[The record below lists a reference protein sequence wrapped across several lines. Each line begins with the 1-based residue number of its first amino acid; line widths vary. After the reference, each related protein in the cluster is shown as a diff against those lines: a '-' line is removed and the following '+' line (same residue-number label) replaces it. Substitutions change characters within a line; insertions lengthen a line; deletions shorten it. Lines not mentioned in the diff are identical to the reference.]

1 MRDNIYYW
9 KCDRPATL
17 HGVGRDES
25 KASGLSLVPALK
37 ALLSGHFPGLTSLR
51 PAGGKGNHHTYVLDY
66 AEGRAFVRVEDGP
79 ERDGHLAMESR
90 VMAETAAVGV
100 PVPQVLFTDTTRAA
114 VPFAVQ
120 VIEYFDCTDL
130 NHLHRD
136 GRLPLERI
144 AAEIGRGVARWQDVP
159 VSGYGPFD
167 PGATAAEGRLTG
179 YHETYAKY
187 FHLHLDRH
195 LRLLVQAEFLME
207 EEAAGIRGTVD
218 DCAGLLDLESGCLVH
233 KDLALWNI
241 MGTEEEIRA
250 FIDWDDAIA
259 GDPVDDLSLLAC
271 FHSSPVVQ
279 AAVEGYASVR
289 PLPVDFQQRFWLHLL
304 RNMIV
309 KAVIR
314 CSSGYFNQKPGGAF
328 LMAPG
333 QSGPAFRAFSREKL
347 LTAYRGLSQMESLA
361 RL

>member
-25 KASGLSLVPALK
+25 KASGLSLVPDLR
-37 ALLSGHFPGLTSLR
+37 ALLAGHFPSVTSIQ
-51 PAGGKGNHHTYVLDY
+51 PAGGKGNHHTYLLDY

-90 VMAETAAVGV
+90 VMAEVAAAGV
-100 PVPQVLFTDTTRAA
+100 QVPRVLFTDTTRVA

-167 PGATAAEGRLTG
+167 PRATADEGRLTG

-195 LRLLVQAEFLME
+195 LRLLVQAEFLTID
-207 EEAAGIRGTVD
+207 EAEGIRGTVD
-218 DCAGLLDLESGCLVH
+218 DCAGVLDLENGCLVH

-241 MGTEEEIRA
+241 MGTEKEIRA

-271 FHSSPVVQ
+271 FYPSPVVQ

-309 KAVIR
+309 KSVIR

>member
-1 MRDNIYYW
+1 MR
-9 KCDRPATL
+9 R
-17 HGVGRDES
+17 G
-25 KASGLSLVPALK
+25 GLCP
-37 ALLSGHFPGLTSLR
+37 
-51 PAGGKGNHHTYVLDY
+51 
-66 AEGRAFVRVEDGP
+66 VEDGP

-90 VMAETAAVGV
+90 VMAGVSAVGV
-100 PVPQVLFTDTTRAA
+100 AVPRVLFTDTSRFV

-144 AAEIGRGVARWQDVP
+144 ATEIGRGIARWQDVP

-167 PGATAAEGRLTG
+167 PKATAANGRLTG
-179 YHETYAKY
+179 YHATYAKY
-187 FHLHLDRH
+187 FLLQLDRH
-195 LRLLVQAEFLME
+195 LQLLVDADFLTE

-218 DCAGLLDLESGCLVH
+218 DCAGLLDLETSCLVH

-241 MGTEEEIRA
+241 MGTEKEIRA

-271 FHSSPVVQ
+271 FHPSSVVQ
-279 AAVEGYASVR
+279 AAVEGYATVR

-314 CSSGYFNQKPGGAF
+314 CSSGYFDQKPGGAF

-333 QSGPAFRAFSREKL
+333 RAVRPSAPFPGKSFSPRI
-347 LTAYRGLSQMESLA
+347 AG
-361 RL
+361 